1 MENKTKITVVGSGY
15 VGMSIAVLL
24 AQKNTVVVLD
34 IDQARV
40 DKINKNLST
49 VEDTEI
55 EDFLANKDL
64 TLSATHNKKSA
75 YKDSSF
81 IVVATPTNFDQDMKQ
96 FETSIVDRVVS
107 DAIDLNPDA
116 FIVIKS
122 TIPIGHTKY
131 LQKKHS
137 TKRIMF
143 SPEFLREGQALKDN
157 LYPSRIIMGTHHEAG
172 RKFATLLEKGAEE
185 KGIKTLFMSS
195 SEAEA
200 VKLFANSYLAMRIS
214 FFNELD
220 SYAFTKNLDT
230 EKIINGICL
239 DNRIGE
245 GYNNPSFGYGGYC
258 LPKDTKQ
265 LLANFGEL
273 PQNLI
278 QAIVSSNRTR
288 KDFITNEII
297 KLQPHTIGF
306 YRLAMKKGSDN
317 LRFSATQ
324 GILERIK
331 SIGIK
336 TIIYEPM
343 IDSQEFLGSKV
354 ISDIAEFKIRSDI
367 IIANR
372 MDNCLKD
379 IESKCF
385 TRDIFGEN

>member
-1 MENKTKITVVGSGY
+1 MVNKTKITVVGSGY

-24 AQKNTVVVLD
+24 AQKNAVVVLD
-34 IDQARV
+34 VDQTRV

-55 EDFLANKDL
+55 EDFLAKKDL
-64 TLSATHNKKSA
+64 TLSATHNKQSA

-81 IVVATPTNFDQDMKQ
+81 IVVATPTNFDEDTNQ
-96 FETSIVDRVVS
+96 FETSIVDGVVS

-143 SPEFLREGQALKDN
+143 SPEFLREGRALKDN
-157 LYPSRIIMGTHHEAG
+157 LYPSRIIMGTYHEAG
-172 RKFATLLEKGAEE
+172 KKFAALLEKGAEE
-185 KGIKTLFMSS
+185 KGIKTFFMSS

-220 SYAFTKNLDT
+220 SYAYTKNLDT

-288 KDFITNEII
+288 KDFIANEII

-306 YRLAMKKGSDN
+306 YRLTMKKGSDN